1 MARKVVTYIE
11 MTDDF
16 DGCPAEETVELAID
30 GMVYELD
37 LSSVRAKE
45 IRELLH
51 PYQEVAHDKWRQ
63 PPRPKKKPKSTVA
76 HAVTQVPKPDDSSA
90 RYAAMLNDREARK
103 VIRTWADANGR
114 PTSRTGKIPTETLQ
128 AFMEANPDA
137 YVPEST
143 LTEAGLA

>member
-76 HAVTQVPKPDDSSA
+76 QALTEVPKPRDSAS
-90 RYAAMLNDREARK
+90 YAAKMNDRKAR
-103 VIRTWADANGR
+103 VTIRAWAEANGR
-114 PTSRTGKIPTETLQ
+114 PTARTGKIATETLQ

-137 YVPEST
+137 YVPETT
-143 LTEAGLA
+143 LSEAGLA